1 MGVGLGHRR
10 GPSLAAGPRGGL
22 QRGVYLVKT
31 SFTGGGSGILKVSE
45 GGLYISPC
53 KTPISFIVLSQFSFF
68 SNSKVTQPRSVLN
81 KDSSALSY
89 KIAHFCRMG
98 SIVKGCN

>member
-1 MGVGLGHRR
+1 MGVGLGHRG

-22 QRGVYLVKT
+22 QMGVYLVKT

-53 KTPISFIVLSQFSFF
+53 KTPILFILLPQF
-68 SNSKVTQPRSVLN
+68 
-81 KDSSALSY
+81 
-89 KIAHFCRMG
+89 
-98 SIVKGCN
+98 

>member
-1 MGVGLGHRR
+1 MTHTGLAPG
-10 GPSLAAGPRGGL
+10 GGSAEGGL
-22 QRGVYLVKT
+22 FSKNLIHR
-31 SFTGGGSGILKVSE
+31 GGSGILRISE

>member
-1 MGVGLGHRR
+1 MKEYVITNQIGRNMYYTYMGVGLGHRG

-31 SFTGGGSGILKVSE
+31 SFIGGAGILKASE

-53 KTPISFIVLSQFSFF
+53 KTPILFIVLPQ
-68 SNSKVTQPRSVLN
+68 L
-81 KDSSALSY
+81 
-89 KIAHFCRMG
+89 
-98 SIVKGCN
+98 

>member
-1 MGVGLGHRR
+1 MRIGLKLSFLDKFNHVTIHVHGSWPLR
-10 GPSLAAGPRGGL
+10 GAQPGSWPQGGL

-31 SFTGGGSGILKVSE
+31 SFTGGGSGILRISE

-68 SNSKVTQPRSVLN
+68 SKSNSKVTKPRSV
-81 KDSSALSY
+81 
-89 KIAHFCRMG
+89 F
-98 SIVKGCN
+98 